1 MFPLPFLP
9 GLCDGLVVFSAI
21 LAGETARR
29 EQSVRVACNALSGV
43 LIAAN
48 HDPDPHQR
56 YTVAKEVSD
65 LREITR
71 SDPFI
76 STVLDSI
83 PQQAMVEGISSETG
97 LRTRFDHVR
106 RVCRRVA
113 LVPEEGG
120 GLGTYLL
127 SFIQSLLT
135 IDMVHSRMVDSHSG
149 DLDPFV
155 ILCRA
160 DTCLQRG
167 DLEMAVRWMNQLEGE
182 PKQVARDWLKE
193 ACAYLETRQAVIL
206 ISEYL
211 AASALSLV
219 R

>member
-1 MFPLPFLP
+1 MELFL
-9 GLCDGLVVFSAI
+9 SAD

-48 HDPDPHQR
+48 CDPDPHQK
-56 YTVAKEVSD
+56 YTISKEVSA
-65 LREITR
+65 LRDITG

-83 PQQAMVEGISSETG
+83 PRQALVEGISSEMG
-97 LRTRFDHVR
+97 LRMRFDHMR
-106 RVCRRVA
+106 RVCHRVA

-135 IDMVHSRMVDSHSG
+135 IDMFHSRMVESRSG
-149 DLDPFV
+149 DSDPFV
-155 ILCRA
+155 ILCQA
-160 DTCLQRG
+160 ETCLQRG
-167 DLEMAVRWMNQLEGE
+167 DLDMAVRWMNQLEGE
-182 PKQVARDWLKE
+182 PKRVAKDWLKE

-211 AASALSLV
+211 AASALALV